1 MVLKRSFDLKA
12 RQHGDRGSVSRHGR
26 AGTFHQDSPMASF
39 NGRSDRGN
47 RIIIRVG
54 SALFHLCGF
63 DDWIFRNSLGNIIHD
78 NGDRR
83 IWRRKPNRDD
93 GNRCVHFRTVPSLK
107 TSRSRYRG
115 AALLFIDLLRIF
127 SIFECI
133 ADSVSYSQLLFSPF
147 LGRARSE

>member
-1 MVLKRSFDLKA
+1 
-12 RQHGDRGSVSRHGR
+12 
-26 AGTFHQDSPMASF
+26 MASF

-63 DDWIFRNSLGNIIHD
+63 DDRIFRNSLGNRIHD

-83 IWRRKPNRDD
+83 IWRRQPHRDD
-93 GNRCVHFRTVPSLK
+93 GNRRVDFRAVPSLK
-107 TSRSRYRG
+107 ASGSRYRG
-115 AALLFIDLLRIF
+115 AALLFINLLRFF
-127 SIFECI
+127 SIFKFI